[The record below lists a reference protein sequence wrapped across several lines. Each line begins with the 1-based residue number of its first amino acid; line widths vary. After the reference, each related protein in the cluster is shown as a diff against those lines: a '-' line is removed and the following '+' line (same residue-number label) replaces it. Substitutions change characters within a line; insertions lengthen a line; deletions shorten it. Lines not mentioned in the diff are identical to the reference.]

1 VLGKKIAFENFCDYV
16 VVDIYPQGRELIV
29 LIDKFITSR
38 LNVTWIIIN
47 YTAKS
52 WGGENQVPE
61 QFVFFCIFLSFFCPF
76 FVILFWEKK
85 LLRVKSFN
93 IDSDGNTEG
102 GNAWLIIKLNET
114 SVVLLR
120 KKVILGL
127 ISNGGIM
134 LKISEQFVCNFGKFF
149 GEDL

>member
-52 WGGENQVPE
+52 WGGKIKSQNNLYF
-61 QFVFFCIFLSFFCPF
+61 FVFFCPF

>member
-1 VLGKKIAFENFCDYV
+1 MLGKKIAFENFCDYV

-52 WGGENQVPE
+52 WGGKIKSQNNLYF
-61 QFVFFCIFLSFFCPF
+61 FVFFCPF